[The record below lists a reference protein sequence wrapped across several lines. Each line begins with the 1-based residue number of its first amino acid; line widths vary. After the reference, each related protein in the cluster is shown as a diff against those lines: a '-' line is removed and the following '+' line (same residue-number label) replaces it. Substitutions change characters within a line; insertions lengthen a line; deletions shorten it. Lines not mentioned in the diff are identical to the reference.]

1 MDKVYARWI
10 PRVLKQEERDRRVRD
25 SRAFI
30 RRAEQEG
37 DMFLQRIITTDE
49 TWLHNYD
56 PETKEQPAVWIRSG
70 SPPPM
75 KARVT
80 KSGGKTMLVMF
91 ADIRGMILMHAV
103 PKGATVNA
111 GYYSKV
117 IEIKGFVYFPSILFW
132 INKIMFCDCIW
143 YKRSIL

>member
-1 MDKVYARWI
+1 MDPASPETRGAGQASSRLPCFHSARGTRGRHV
-10 PRVLKQEERDRRVRD
+10 PAEDYYDRREQLWSRD
-25 SRAFI
+25 QGAACTLDSKRFA
-30 RRAEQEG
+30 
-37 DMFLQRIITTDE
+37 T
-49 TWLHNYD
+49 
-56 PETKEQPAVWIRSG
+56 
-70 SPPPM
+70 PM

-80 KSGGKTMLVMF
+80 KSGGKTMLIMF

-132 INKIMFCDCIW
+132 INKIMFCDCVW

>member
-30 RRAEQEG
+30 PRAEREG

-56 PETKEQPAVWIRSG
+56 PETKEQSAVWKRSG

-75 KARVT
+75 KARVPVT
-80 KSGGKTMLVMF
+80 KKGGKTMFIMF

-117 IEIKGFVYFPSILFW
+117 IKIKGFVYFL
-132 INKIMFCDCIW
+132 
-143 YKRSIL
+143 